1 MKSGTPSYVR
11 DGRVYEG
18 GIFGGELEEAVRGN
32 PEAESHAR
40 SYRNGM
46 TTGFILTLL
55 GGASVIGGVGFV
67 AAGTNGS
74 GSNDT
79 TKQTAGGTLL
89 LPGLVAGIVGNILG
103 ATPPPPKLGA
113 DQGPH
118 HRTPP
123 FPHPPPVAHA

>member
-74 GSNDT
+74 GGNDN
-79 TKQTAGGTLL
+79 TKQTACGKLL
-89 LPGLVAGIVGNILG
+89 LAALAAALRRIILVPNARPHIPVCV
-103 ATPPPPKLGA
+103 TVY
-113 DQGPH
+113 H
-118 HRTPP
+118 HR
-123 FPHPPPVAHA
+123 